1 MVLRGDTLYVLEVEP
16 AGYAYYAAN
25 EAEKTSK
32 INIIEVVGFG
42 AFGRV
47 YIAGDEA
54 EVIEARKIVEER
66 LQSLSGREIPIHAQR
81 I

>member
-1 MVLRGDTLYVLEVEP
+1 
-16 AGYAYYAAN
+16 
-25 EAEKTSK
+25 
-32 INIIEVVGFG
+32 
-42 AFGRV
+42 V